1 MKILGSIG
9 SITIALCL
17 VFLLSGCVSQ
27 QETDEIKN
35 QLASFKD
42 SLSQESQRINELET
56 KIESISSELQVLKP
70 PVVSEM
76 PKMTTEE
83 IKKIQTALTTAG
95 FDAGQA
101 DGKMGPQTIQ
111 AIKKFQETNG
121 IKADGIIGKET
132 WEKLQG
138 YLNAIN

>member
-1 MKILGSIG
+1 MKIFGSIIVLF
-9 SITIALCL
+9 S
-17 VFLLSGCVSQ
+17 LLLLAGCVT
-27 QETDEIKN
+27 QEETSEIKT
-35 QLASFKD
+35 QLTTLQD
-42 SLSQESQRINELET
+42 SLAQESQRINELEL
-56 KIESISSELQVLKP
+56 KVESISSEIQSLKP
-70 PVVSEM
+70 PVVIEV

-138 YLNAIN
+138 YINAIK

>member
-1 MKILGSIG
+1 MKILGSIIVL
-9 SITIALCL
+9 SS
-17 VFLLSGCVSQ
+17 LLILAGCAAKE
-27 QETDEIKN
+27 ETSEIKS
-35 QLASFKD
+35 QLASFQD
-42 SLSQESQRINELET
+42 SLSQESQRINELEL
-56 KIESISSELQVLKP
+56 KVESISSELQALKP
-70 PVVSEM
+70 PVVIEV

-83 IKKIQTALTTAG
+83 VKKIQTALTAAG
-95 FDAGQA
+95 FDAGSA

-138 YLNAIN
+138 YINAIK